1 MPDLNTPMFPGA
13 PMPQDLTVSLD
24 LPQTLACVSTP
35 AAVVAFWREA
45 GPARWFAKSDEFDEK
60 FRQCFLATHM
70 AAARRE
76 LDDWTQSAEGALALL
91 IVLDQFPRNAFR
103 GTAHM
108 YATDPLAQAYALA
121 MIAAGQDHE
130 VEVALRAFC
139 FALRAFWFCFALRAF
154 WFCYMP
160 LEHAEDAGLQAR
172 CVALMTPLG
181 GQSLEYAQHHADII
195 ASFGRFPHR
204 NPLLGRV
211 STQAELDYM
220 AAGGFTG

>member
-1 MPDLNTPMFPGA
+1 M
-13 PMPQDLTVSLD
+13 
-24 LPQTLACVSTP
+24 
-35 AAVVAFWREA
+35 
-45 GPARWFAKSDEFDEK
+45 
-60 FRQCFLATHM
+60 
-70 AAARRE
+70 
-76 LDDWTQSAEGALALL
+76 ALL

-108 YATDPLAQAYALA
+108 YATDPLAQAYASA

-139 FALRAFWFCFALRAF
+139 YL
-154 WFCYMP
+154 P

-181 GQSLEYAQHHADII
+181 GQSLEYAQHHAEII
-195 ASFGRFPHR
+195 ARFGRFPHR
-204 NPLLGRV
+204 NPLLGRA

>member
-1 MPDLNTPMFPGA
+1 MPDLNTPLFPGGPVLHELA
-13 PMPQDLTVSLD
+13 VSSEPLRAEG
-24 LPQTLACVSTP
+24 PVGSP

-45 GPARWFAKSDEFDEK
+45 GPARWFAKSDEFDET
-60 FRQCFLATHM
+60 FRQRFLATHM

-76 LDDWTQSAEGALALL
+76 LDDWTHTAEGALALL

-108 YATDPLAQAYALA
+108 YATDPLAQAHALA
-121 MIAAGQDHE
+121 MIAAGQDQE
-130 VEVALRAFC
+130 IEAALRAFC
-139 FALRAFWFCFALRAF
+139 YL
-154 WFCYMP
+154 P
-160 LEHAEDAGLQAR
+160 LEHAEDAALQAR
-172 CVALMTPLG
+172 SVAAMTPLG

-195 ASFGRFPHR
+195 ARFGRFPHR

-211 STQAELDYM
+211 STQAELDDM